1 MDIRKMSYE
10 EIEAL
15 NQNIPRKVERSGEL
29 ILMDGRIAD
38 ITEIHELNAQLEMF

>member
-15 NQNIPRKVERSGEL
+15 NQLKCECSGCKAHLALEQPDL
-29 ILMDGRIAD
+29 FETTWNDPTWRDGV
-38 ITEIHELNAQLEMF
+38 